1 MASMARKV
9 DPREAAAKK
18 TAEEATK
25 KALADKK
32 AREAADK
39 KAAEMAAALKA
50 TQEKE
55 AKEVPPYLNIFVPH
69 LRPVSK
75 PSVSGLVFFPFF
87 GSGSGFF
94 LSPDPDRP
102 KIRNRSGKI
111 RIRERNVLKLELKLK
126 KMLYLIFS
134 TFNTVCLGKAP
145 TKPYQNLITT
155 II

>member
-18 TAEEATK
+18 AAEEATK

-75 PSVSGLVFFPFF
+75 PSVSGLVFFSLFRIRIRLF
-87 GSGSGFF
+87 SESGSGSAKNPEPIRKN
-94 LSPDPDRP
+94 PDP
-102 KIRNRSGKI
+102 
-111 RIRERNVLKLELKLK
+111 
-126 KMLYLIFS
+126 
-134 TFNTVCLGKAP
+134 
-145 TKPYQNLITT
+145 
-155 II
+155 

>member
-18 TAEEATK
+18 AAEEATK

-75 PSVSGLVFFPFF
+75 PSVSGLVFFLPFSDPDQAF
-87 GSGSGFF
+87 FWVRIRIGQKSGTDPEKSGSVKET
-94 LSPDPDRP
+94 S
-102 KIRNRSGKI
+102 
-111 RIRERNVLKLELKLK
+111 
-126 KMLYLIFS
+126 
-134 TFNTVCLGKAP
+134 
-145 TKPYQNLITT
+145 
-155 II
+155 